1 MRQQLEKDGSQVFE
15 IGSRTSSLASVCEG
29 IVALWGPRCE
39 AILHDFSDLEHSVVH
54 VSGNI
59 TGRAIGAPL
68 TDLGLQVLT
77 SASHDQDV
85 LVYHS
90 KTPNGALLKSVSIL
104 IRERP
109 RGRIMGALCIN
120 VEIEHLQRVR
130 EIIGE
135 LVSVPTNGAAPE
147 HFANSPRE
155 VIQTAISEMLDERG
169 WIIRDLV
176 REQRQELIGGLDERG
191 AFAFRSAPSIVADL
205 LGVSRFT
212 VYKDLKLYKDLKQT
226 H

>member
-1 MRQQLEKDGSQVFE
+1 MANIFARSTLDGDDMRQQLEKDGSQVFE

-85 LVYHS
+85 LVYHA
-90 KTPNGALLKSVSIL
+90 KAPNGALLKSVSIL

-120 VEIEHLQRVR
+120 SRDRASTAGARDNRRTRV
-130 EIIGE
+130 G
-135 LVSVPTNGAAPE
+135 S
-147 HFANSPRE
+147 H
-155 VIQTAISEMLDERG
+155 
-169 WIIRDLV
+169 
-176 REQRQELIGGLDERG
+176 
-191 AFAFRSAPSIVADL
+191 
-205 LGVSRFT
+205 
-212 VYKDLKLYKDLKQT
+212 
-226 H
+226 